1 MERQTIDSR
10 WRQLNTERRDILV
23 ALARDGPASGADVHR
38 RLRGKEPQTE
48 PSTHRN
54 LQVLLDSGMVGRE
67 PVDKRENRYQLTAK
81 GVELVRVGVLEP
93 AAHINV
99 EQVEE

>member
-1 MERQTIDSR
+1 METQTIDQR
-10 WRQLNTERRDILV
+10 WRDLSLERRDILV

-38 RLRGKEPQTE
+38 RLRGQEPQTE

-54 LQVLLDSGMVGRE
+54 LQVLLDAGLVDRE
-67 PVDKRENRYQLTAK
+67 PVDNRENRYSITDD